1 MRQVHCQTR
10 YVLNSKM
17 PSRLPKCQFSTKKN
31 IIIRFKG
38 NEELH
43 VSDQGERKLEK
54 NSPMGIITQK
64 GLNNTLFIEQ

>member
-1 MRQVHCQTR
+1 MVS
-10 YVLNSKM
+10 N
-17 PSRLPKCQFSTKKN
+17 STKKN

-54 NSPMGIITQK
+54 ISPMGIITQK